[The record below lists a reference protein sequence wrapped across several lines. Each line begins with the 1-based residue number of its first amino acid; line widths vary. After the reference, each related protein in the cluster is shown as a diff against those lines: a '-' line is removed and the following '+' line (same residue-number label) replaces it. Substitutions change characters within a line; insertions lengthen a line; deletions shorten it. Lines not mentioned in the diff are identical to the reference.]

1 MDSFINRKFI
11 SLENITWA
19 EQRTLFHANIF
30 KLKQEQEQRSFTTP
44 VNSPKNKPT
53 PEKHWNQLHWNQP
66 CCRGRCHPFCDAKTD
81 TRKTLE

>member
-30 KLKQEQEQRSFTTP
+30 KLKQEQEQRCRGRCPPFCDAKTP
-44 VNSPKNKPT
+44 SHRPT
-53 PEKHWNQLHWNQP
+53 PEKHWNQLHWNKP
-66 CCRGRCHPFCDAKTD
+66 C
-81 TRKTLE
+81 